1 MVLSLVAVE
10 DTELDLDS
18 RRLLDE
24 EVDWLIRERPVRTG
38 ALFADFRLR
47 DWLRLFIMIPGMVA
61 LVLFPCFLALLLR
74 IVSVWLKLS
83 PFWHDVDACVARNFL
98 AHHPKRHDDFVF
110 KWFPLSK

>member
-24 EVDWLIRERPVRTG
+24 ETDWLIRERPVRTG

-47 DWLRLFIMIPGMVA
+47 DWLRLFIMIPGM
-61 LVLFPCFLALLLR
+61 LVSFVVSLVWMLFKR
-74 IVSVWLKLS
+74 NYE
-83 PFWHDVDACVARNFL
+83 PF
-98 AHHPKRHDDFVF
+98 
-110 KWFPLSK
+110 